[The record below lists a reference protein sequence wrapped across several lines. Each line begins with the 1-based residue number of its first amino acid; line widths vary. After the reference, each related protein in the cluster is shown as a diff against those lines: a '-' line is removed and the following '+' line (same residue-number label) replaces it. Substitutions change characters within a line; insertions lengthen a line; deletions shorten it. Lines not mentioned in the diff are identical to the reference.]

1 MSVDQQ
7 PLTTEEALP
16 PQISHRRILIVMTI
30 LILVGTI
37 AGTIFSADRFGLGIL
52 VGGVLAFANYFW
64 QKNSLEASFSRTAAG
79 GKSEFPAF
87 KFLLRYIALGLVV
100 AFFYVTGA
108 LPIVAVVLG
117 LAAFTFSVVIEGIL
131 GIFSGTSK
139 QGS

>member
-37 AGTIFSADRFGLGIL
+37 AGTLFSSDRFGLGIL
-52 VGGVLAFANYFW
+52 VGGILAFANYFW
-64 QKNSLEASFSRTAAG
+64 QKNSLEASFSRAAAG